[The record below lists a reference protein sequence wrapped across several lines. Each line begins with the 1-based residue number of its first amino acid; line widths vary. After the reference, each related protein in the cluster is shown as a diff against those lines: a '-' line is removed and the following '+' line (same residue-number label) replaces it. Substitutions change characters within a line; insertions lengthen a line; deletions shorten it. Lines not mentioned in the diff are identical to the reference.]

1 VSKKKRPERTGQ
13 VKTMK
18 QNRTLALSIP
28 LMIILMGLLFYQY
41 VYLNVQTKVASIKE
55 SQAIKTKTLEKYL
68 SLISE
73 KPQLEKELATLK
85 EERKAEDLKLI
96 EGQTL
101 TLAGASLQDAVK
113 DIVSRSGGT
122 IASERVSKTEDLGRF
137 KVISVSLD
145 TMMPDTRVLRDILYS
160 LETRTPYL
168 TIKEIDIRVRNYRD
182 PREEVVK
189 LDVAALAASK

>member
-1 VSKKKRPERTGQ
+1 M
-13 VKTMK
+13 MK

-28 LMIILMGLLFYQY
+28 LMIVLLGLLFYQY
-41 VYLNVQTKVASIKE
+41 VYVNIQTKVASIRE
-55 SQAIKTKTLEKYL
+55 SQAIKTKTLGKYI
-68 SLISE
+68 SLIAE
-73 KPQLEKELATLK
+73 KPKLEKELAALK
-85 EERKAEDLKLI
+85 EERKSEDLKLI

-113 DIVSRSGGT
+113 DIVSLNGGT
-122 IASERVSKTEDLGRF
+122 ISSERISKTEDMGRF

-145 TMMPDTRVLRDILYS
+145 TMVPDTRVLRDILYS

-168 TIKEIDIRVRNYRD
+168 IIKEIDIRVRNYRN
-182 PREEVVK
+182 PREEGVK

>member
-1 VSKKKRPERTGQ
+1 
-13 VKTMK
+13 MK

-28 LMIILMGLLFYQY
+28 LMIVLVGLLFYQY
-41 VYLNVQTKVASIKE
+41 VYVNIQAKVGSIRE
-55 SQAIKTKTLEKYL
+55 SQAIKTKTLEKYIA
-68 SLISE
+68 LISE
-73 KPQLEKELATLK
+73 KPQLEKELASLK
-85 EERKAEDLKLI
+85 EERKSEDLKLI

-101 TLAGASLQDAVK
+101 TLAGASLQDEVK

-122 IASERVSKTEDLGRF
+122 ISSERVSKTADLAKF

-145 TMMPDTRVLRDILYS
+145 TIMPDTRVLRDVLYS

-168 TIKEIDIRVRNYRD
+168 IIKEIDIRVRNYRD

>member
-1 VSKKKRPERTGQ
+1 
-13 VKTMK
+13 MK
-18 QNRTLALSIP
+18 QSRTLAISIP
-28 LMIILMGLLFYQY
+28 LMIVLLGLLFYQY
-41 VYLNVQTKVASIKE
+41 VYLNIQTKVAGIKE
-55 SQAIKTKTLEKYL
+55 SQAIKTETLEKYI

-73 KPQLEKELATLK
+73 KPQLEKELASLK

-113 DIVSRSGGT
+113 DIVTRSGGT

-145 TMMPDTRVLRDILYS
+145 SMMPDTRSLRDTLYAI
-160 LETRTPYL
+160 ETRTPYL
-168 TIKEIDIRVRNYRD
+168 IVKDIDIRVRNYRD

>member
-1 VSKKKRPERTGQ
+1 
-13 VKTMK
+13 MIK
-18 QNRTLALSIP
+18 QSRTLALSIP
-28 LMIILMGLLFYQY
+28 LMIVLMGLLFYQY
-41 VYLNVQTKVASIKE
+41 VYLNIQTKVASIKE
-55 SQAIKTKTLEKYL
+55 SQAIKTKTLEKYI

-73 KPQLEKELATLK
+73 KPQLEKELAALK
-85 EERKAEDLKLI
+85 EERKSEDLKLI

-101 TLAGASLQDAVK
+101 TLIGASLQDTVK
-113 DIVSRSGGT
+113 DIVSLNGGT
-122 IASERVSKTEDLGRF
+122 ISSERISKTEDMGRF

-145 TMMPDTRVLRDILYS
+145 SMVPDTRVLRDILYS

-168 TIKEIDIRVRNYRD
+168 IIKAIDIRVRNYRA

>member
-1 VSKKKRPERTGQ
+1 M
-13 VKTMK
+13 MK

-28 LMIILMGLLFYQY
+28 LMLVLLGLLFYQY
-41 VYLNVQTKVASIKE
+41 VYLNIQTKVASIKE
-55 SQAIKTKTLEKYL
+55 SQAIKTKTLEKYI

-73 KPQLEKELATLK
+73 KPQLEKELASLK
-85 EERKAEDLKLI
+85 EERKSEDLNLI

-101 TLAGASLQDAVK
+101 TLIGASLQDTVK
-113 DIVSRSGGT
+113 DIVSLNGGT
-122 IASERVSKTEDLGRF
+122 IASERISKTEDLGRF

-145 TMMPDTRVLRDILYS
+145 TMMPDTRALRDVIYS

-168 TIKEIDIRVRNYRD
+168 IIKDIDIRVRNYRD

-189 LDVAALAASK
+189 LDVAALAVSK

>member
-1 VSKKKRPERTGQ
+1 M
-13 VKTMK
+13 MK

-28 LMIILMGLLFYQY
+28 LMIVLLGLLFYQY
-41 VYLNVQTKVASIKE
+41 VYLNVQTKVASIRE
-55 SQAIKTKTLEKYL
+55 SQAIKTKTLEKYI

-73 KPQLEKELATLK
+73 KPQLEKELASLK
-85 EERKAEDLKLI
+85 EERKSEDLKLI

-122 IASERVSKTEDLGRF
+122 ISSERVSKTEDLGRF

-168 TIKEIDIRVRNYRD
+168 IIKEIDIRVRNYRD